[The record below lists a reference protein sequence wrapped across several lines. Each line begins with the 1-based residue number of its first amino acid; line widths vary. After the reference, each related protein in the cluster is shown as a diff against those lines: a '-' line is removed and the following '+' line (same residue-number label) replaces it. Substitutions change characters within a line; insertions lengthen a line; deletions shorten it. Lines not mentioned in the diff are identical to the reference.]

1 MKKNKT
7 SRNHL
12 PKEENM
18 NMRMMIICMMVTMV
32 TMKVENDSDEMMR

>member
-7 SRNHL
+7 SPNHL

-18 NMRMMIICMMVTMV
+18 NMRMMIICMMVTM
-32 TMKVENDSDEMMR
+32 KVENDNNEMMK